1 MKKSILSLGACLT
14 LLTINPLNAES
25 SITDQLKDAGTGNV
39 ASRFRVGYYLGGGY
53 QGRIGGDGDTKIQ
66 GLLLEGGVYGLFN
79 PIKNFL
85 DMEVGISGKY
95 NTGMSTSSSNS
106 NDKTYYAG
114 LSQVTVYGGTVFR
127 FGETQKAIA
136 VGLSKA
142 LYIDEV
148 QTDELKQAG
157 VKKHEFDNGIGAYIE
172 YQSGNT
178 SIFFTRV
185 EIEKIDVVGEVET
198 NEETVGSLLFGIK
211 F

>member
-25 SITDQLKDAGTGNV
+25 SITNELKDAAAGNV
-39 ASRFRVGYYLGGGY
+39 ASKFRVGYYLGVGY

-66 GLLLEGGVYGLFN
+66 GFLLEGGVYGLFN

-95 NTGMSTSSSNS
+95 NPGMSTSSSNS
-106 NDKTYYAG
+106 NQTTYYAG

-127 FGETQKAIA
+127 FGETKKAIA

-157 VKKHEFDNGIGAYIE
+157 IKKHEFDNGIGAYIE

-198 NEETVGSLLFGIK
+198 NEETVGSLLFGMK